1 MAKDMSNNMG
11 NKKGEK
17 RNMGNKGA
25 GQNAVKV
32 KDDFSTICSD
42 ILSGVVTVGIVVL
55 LTVFPLIYGDA
66 YFDILE
72 VKYKC
77 YYLSVLVMLA
87 VVLLLAVIMA
97 IIDAIEFKSEHT
109 IELFSRLKPG
119 NWKETFRVADGAV
132 LIFWLTALISTLQSD
147 YLYESFWGNEGRY
160 TGLFL
165 LTLYVCTYFVISRLW
180 KKNNWCMELFLIS
193 GMVMCVIG
201 ITDYFQ
207 LDVLD
212 FRGNIKPE
220 QSTMFTSTIGN
231 INTYTAY
238 VGLIMGY
245 SAGLFILEKKTWKS
259 IWYYVCAVIS
269 FFAIIMGC
277 SDNAYLGIAALFGL
291 VPFIAFESRQGVKRY
306 LIILATFFSV
316 VQCIDVINQ
325 VYADIVVGLDSLF
338 LVMVNFGGLGIVVI
352 LLWAAA
358 AAFWVY
364 DYKCAGK
371 HSGSAMGTDAD
382 RTSAE
387 PWGKKLVYA
396 WGVFAAVVICGLCFA
411 IYDANSGHAERYG
424 TLGSYLVFSDSW
436 GTNRGYIWRQA
447 INLYKDFPMMHKLF
461 GYGPDTFGILTLS
474 EIKFDM
480 INATKQIFDSAH
492 NEYLQY
498 LVTIGPIGLAAYL
511 VFLVSAFW
519 SMLKVRTDVPW
530 AVALVCA
537 LLCYA
542 FQAIVN
548 INLPIATPVM
558 WLMLSVG
565 MAVCRKNNER

>member
-1 MAKDMSNNMG
+1 MG
-11 NKKGEK
+11 NKKV
-17 RNMGNKGA
+17 
-25 GQNAVKV
+25 GQNPVKV
-32 KDDFSTICSD
+32 KDDFSSVCSD
-42 ILSGVVTVGIVVL
+42 ILSGVVTVGIAVL
-55 LTVFPLIYGDA
+55 LTVFPLIYGNA

-77 YYLSVLVMLA
+77 YYLCVLVMLA
-87 VVLLLAVIMA
+87 VVLLLSLIML
-97 IIDAIEFKSEHT
+97 IIDAIEFKCEHT
-109 IELFSRLKPG
+109 REFFAKFKPV
-119 NWKETFRVADGAV
+119 NWKENFHIADVAV

-165 LTLYVCTYFVISRLW
+165 LTLYVCAYFMISKLW
-180 KKNNWCMELFLIS
+180 KKNNWCLELFLLS

-220 QSTMFTSTIGN
+220 QSTIFTSTIGN

-238 VGLIMGY
+238 VGLIMGF
-245 SAGLFILEKKTWKS
+245 SAAMFVTENKLWKS
-259 IWYYVCAVIS
+259 IWYYVCMVIS

-291 VPFIAFESRQGVKRY
+291 APFVAFETRRGVKRY
-306 LIILATFFSV
+306 LIMLATFFSV
-316 VQCIDVINQ
+316 IQCIDVLNQ
-325 VYADIVVGLDSLF
+325 LFADIVIGLDSLF
-338 LVMVNFGGLGIVVI
+338 LVMVNFGGLGPAVV
-352 LLWAAA
+352 LLWVVA
-358 AAFWVY
+358 AAFCVY
-364 DYKCAGK
+364 DYKFRSNTAGAVIK
-371 HSGSAMGTDAD
+371 
-382 RTSAE
+382 AE
-387 PWGKKLVYA
+387 GEKVPERPWGKRLIYA
-396 WGVFAAVVICGLCFA
+396 WGIFAAVVICGLCFA

-424 TLGSYLVFSDSW
+424 ALGSYLVFSDSW

-447 INLYKDFPMMHKLF
+447 INLYKEFSGMHKLF

-474 EIKFDM
+474 EIRFDM
-480 INATKQIFDSAH
+480 INATGQIFDSAH

-498 LVTIGPIGLAAYL
+498 LVTIGPVGLAAYL

-519 SMLKVRTDVPW
+519 SMLKKRTEVPW
-530 AVALVCA
+530 TVALVCA
-537 LLCYA
+537 LVCYA
-542 FQAIVN
+542 FQATVN

-558 WLMLSVG
+558 WVMLSAG
-565 MAVCRKNNER
+565 MAVCKK

>member
-1 MAKDMSNNMG
+1 
-11 NKKGEK
+11 
-17 RNMGNKGA
+17 
-25 GQNAVKV
+25 
-32 KDDFSTICSD
+32 
-42 ILSGVVTVGIVVL
+42 
-55 LTVFPLIYGDA
+55 
-66 YFDILE
+66 
-72 VKYKC
+72 
-77 YYLSVLVMLA
+77 
-87 VVLLLAVIMA
+87 
-97 IIDAIEFKSEHT
+97 
-109 IELFSRLKPG
+109 
-119 NWKETFRVADGAV
+119 
-132 LIFWLTALISTLQSD
+132 
-147 YLYESFWGNEGRY
+147 
-160 TGLFL
+160 
-165 LTLYVCTYFVISRLW
+165 
-180 KKNNWCMELFLIS
+180 
-193 GMVMCVIG
+193 
-201 ITDYFQ
+201 
-207 LDVLD
+207 
-212 FRGNIKPE
+212 
-220 QSTMFTSTIGN
+220 
-231 INTYTAY
+231 
-238 VGLIMGY
+238 
-245 SAGLFILEKKTWKS
+245 
-259 IWYYVCAVIS
+259 
-269 FFAIIMGC
+269 MGC

-291 VPFIAFESRQGVKRY
+291 VPFIAFESRQGLKRY

-338 LVMVNFGGLGIVVI
+338 LVMVNFGGLGIAVI

-364 DYKCAGK
+364 DYKCAGN
-371 HSGSAMGTDAD
+371 HSGAAVSADAD
-382 RTSAE
+382 KISAE

-396 WGVFAAVVICGLCFA
+396 WGIFSAVVICGLCFA
-411 IYDANSGHAERYG
+411 IYDANTGHAERYG
-424 TLGSYLVFSDSW
+424 ALGSYLAFSDSW

-519 SMLKVRTDVPW
+519 SMLKARTDVPW
-530 AVALVCA
+530 AAALVCA
-537 LLCYA
+537 LVCYA

-565 MAVCRKNNER
+565 MAVCRKNNEN